1 MPGIL
6 DKAEDYYESDT
17 TVVQPGLKTEM
28 IFTKVVQNFIGYSM
42 HISYY
47 Y

>member
-1 MPGIL
+1 MHGIL

-17 TVVQPGLKTEM
+17 TVGQPRLKTETL
-28 IFTKVVQNFIGYSM
+28 FTKVVQNFIGCSM